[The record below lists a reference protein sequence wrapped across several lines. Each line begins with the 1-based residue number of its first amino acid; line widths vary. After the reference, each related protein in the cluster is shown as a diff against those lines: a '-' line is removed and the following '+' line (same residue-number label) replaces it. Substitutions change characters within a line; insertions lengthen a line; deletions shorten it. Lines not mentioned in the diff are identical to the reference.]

1 MLSEISIGMT
11 VKCLRC
17 GKPIKLTDKTLGF
30 DELLAEYIK
39 CPNCLGKIDVIYYH
53 FHGELV
59 DEVRQ

>member
-1 MLSEISIGMT
+1 MLLKISIGMT
-11 VKCLRC
+11 VKCLHC

-30 DELLAEYIK
+30 DAYSEYIE
-39 CPNCLGKIDVIYYH
+39 CPSCLNKIDVQHYH